1 MSLPAALH
9 GNNIWELV
17 RQLTPPWF
25 VLHCGDSCQ
34 GMGGWTARAQCAPS
48 LLRPVRQEKRRED
61 AAERRRGRE
70 REGGRKQRGK
80 GQKEEQTWTR
90 PAAPADVRGCLPV
103 SDLRLDPPSGAQL
116 LRYVGQAEDKNVR
129 ERRKSSEILLL
140 SCAALSRSEGG
151 YIRSKKKKKN

>member
-25 VLHCGDSCQ
+25 ELHCGDSSQ
-34 GMGGWTARAQCAPS
+34 GMGGWTAPAQCAPS

-70 REGGRKQRGK
+70 RERRGRKQRGK

-90 PAAPADVRGCLPV
+90 TAAPADVRGCLPV

-140 SCAALSRSEGG
+140 SCAALRCHGLKG
-151 YIRSKKKKKN
+151 DIYDLKK